1 MNKRWIG
8 IVVGA
13 LLSAGCAPQVIET
26 PGGAVECYSKKC
38 VNDAKSWAARHR
50 RDLAEVDKQERE
62 RQKQEAEKAQDLAA
76 NPWKTQSYDQVQQ
89 MAKANQV
96 ALFLI
101 IRKQDGLLE
110 VSGIDVANLEYGINA
125 YGLPLVKGR
134 LMESPDRKRSVAA
147 YYATYTAIC
156 KTGVLID
163 PANRVLAVKDY
174 LPYAKETYE
183 PAIWQILCSNG
194 TAFPTPI
201 ILDHTKR
208 KN

>member
-1 MNKRWIG
+1 MKKCWIG
-8 IVVGA
+8 LVVSA
-13 LLSAGCAPQVIET
+13 LVSAGCAPQVIET

-38 VNDAKSWAARHR
+38 INEAQNWAARHR
-50 RDLAEVDKQERE
+50 RDVADAEKQEQE
-62 RQKQEAEKAQDLAA
+62 RQKKEAEAARDLTD
-76 NPWKTQSYDQVQQ
+76 NPWKTQSYEQVQQ
-89 MAKANQV
+89 LAKANQV

-147 YYATYTAIC
+147 YFATYTAIC
-156 KTGVLID
+156 KTGILID
-163 PANRVLAVKDY
+163 PANRVLPIKDY
-174 LPYAKETYE
+174 LPYAQETFE

-194 TAFPTPI
+194 TAFPTPT
-201 ILDHTKR
+201 ILDRTKP
-208 KN
+208 K

>member
-1 MNKRWIG
+1 MNKYWIG
-8 IVVGA
+8 LLA
-13 LLSAGCAPQVIET
+13 LTFLGAGCKTIDT
-26 PGGAVECYSKKC
+26 RSKEQKLQEFEQ
-38 VNDAKSWAARHR
+38 AYERRSREEAAYKEQSR
-50 RDLAEVDKQERE
+50 
-62 RQKQEAEKAQDLAA
+62 QEAELKRQEQDAKYAQALAE
-76 NPWKTQSYDQVQQ
+76 NPWKAHSYDQVQQ

-208 KN
+208 KH